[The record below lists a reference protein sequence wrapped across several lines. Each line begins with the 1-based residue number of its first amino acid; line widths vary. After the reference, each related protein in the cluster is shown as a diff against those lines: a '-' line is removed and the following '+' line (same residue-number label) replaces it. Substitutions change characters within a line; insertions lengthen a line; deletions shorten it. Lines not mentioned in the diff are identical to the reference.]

1 SLLKVSKDVLI
12 NRLSKKA
19 IGVIHGT
26 GVKTSHLTNHETGA
40 PQLYR
45 DSDADKLCQATSH
58 IWQLDKNTILVA
70 MNSDSWDA
78 VSAQIKKS
86 IIDERSILSQ
96 FPHEAASIT
105 AREIVLSLSADCSCR
120 KAAEAGAAAPVEA
133 APLAAS
139 ALHKR
144 SLGRY
149 VSNATEPKTA
159 AIEAHSKRFSV
170 KIDTEA
176 DLQWVMQA
184 VNYGLTMPPEHWDIV
199 THSVHLC
206 CEWLGCLLPA
216 QGQKAVHMPRALL
229 TSPAVYARRLLFALC
244 WFFAPRAPMDR
255 PTGGIFTLLHQPP
268 RDPPDPACS
277 VAATA
282 TNSTVE
288 EIVHVSLR
296 LHVGHGRFSRSESY
310 FSAHLEFTDMRD
322 FTIPL
327 NLGATSGVVQLNAG
341 MVAGGERW
349 LQEKYI
355 PLVSRIVNR
364 VKQILYTSH
373 LLTGSLWD
381 NLLEFCLAVCYA
393 VLALPPQIEYSAVT
407 NSRPFSQVIKWP
419 DSKTSDSPGV
429 RGMLQLECLVV
440 GLLNLI
446 WIRALSHHYP
456 SPAYWQ
462 GLQELCYVSRH
473 RIGLSYIWSRM
484 LVVFTCNLIRSQ
496 GVTKL
501 SCPPRAPED
510 GTVTT
515 ITVNASLPSPPPLSA
530 FEPLMSRKLTIEIP
544 KEVADVSWFRLLHLF
559 GNPVDLCHPAEITHT
574 AVFEHFRRSNAAA
587 RCRLTAAFLPA
598 IFHHVMRS
606 LSVMVDLF
614 LGIVPSLSG
623 CLSTFTGVPPS
634 LYGPLVDVAEY
645 FQYASVRSPDLYF
658 LSSADLPSPDNSGQ
672 VVAHPTAT
680 TSSAELVCTI
690 GSPASLINP
699 QAVAEAWLQPDF
711 LVTCFYSRPHVASFM
726 RLLGSWL
733 FEAAVGR
740 GKEGTI
746 IRERSLKV
754 DNTSFLVGRA
764 EAMACLCRIFIYAQ
778 KTQIALNLLT
788 RFYICLIRA
797 LDPEVEYVLSTVLF
811 HAPDLLRADLTAC
824 FSSVAPA
831 LFNAVQWVLRKPF
844 IVCPEYISMVLLRR
858 ASLHQLL
865 SMVCLSN
872 QFDGIQFQGA
882 AYTLVLDMIAVELS
896 ASESKP
902 KSSPN
907 NADLPPSVE
916 TASGLYALLLERICT
931 CLRRW
936 MNDFAVSSFALDILG
951 GLANT
956 HLSVLAGR
964 RCIQSICAFIGAQ
977 CRREKKDHTRLLHS
991 LIINAFHCLGV
1002 WTVAHPN
1009 SLNDRETLR
1018 AVVETTKLGI
1028 FGDERAPLPQPG
1040 SMGVGSLEGSPILSG
1055 MPFSKRVNEAAEQ
1068 LLTTLFSIA
1077 GSFPQA
1083 GGPETFSC
1091 RLNEE
1096 QVVQLSATSTSAF
1109 QHFLVSM
1116 PTTSVS
1122 APTTPDLLLSIAET
1136 MRSPFNNGS
1145 KRENEGSPTHR
1156 RSLTDPS
1163 PVFMFIRDGF
1173 GRHLWSWKLRYEPIS
1188 AEEDTAA
1195 ATALRPRNMR
1205 NFKSYLESSWPTR
1218 QSEDSGDPFMP
1229 RTRDNIPLVR
1239 AEKEMPTLAHSV
1251 LGSVARREV
1260 DALKS
1265 LIVSEAER
1273 TAALGRRIRK
1283 ARIKAFTSSNPG
1295 EQCRPEQRIDQMCS
1309 GHLLACHLG
1318 YVPVNALQGPSISF
1332 CVPLDTNP
1340 SSNGVTGQSQPNS
1353 TATPRVCLSSEKRRI
1368 PGTRDAGGG
1377 VDATLLTPST
1387 LIPVS
1392 PSLARQLDDQLLAS
1406 QRSTATVF
1414 VFYVKQGQSSLE
1426 NVISNM
1432 TYWPATPK
1440 DFQSFLR
1447 SFGWCVDFA
1456 QHPGWCGPLQRS
1468 QSSRPNHS
1476 DATTAHLS
1484 GFDARLQSAGVDG
1497 GAAESLQQNAPDGEE
1512 TFFYWADAFTEMVAL
1527 CPSKRT
1533 KIEQRSLEDRSPA
1546 EDFRA
1551 AVLWLESWDDAL
1563 WIPGWA
1569 NESGGSVGSAAATP
1583 GTFTPSN
1590 PLITA
1595 LEAQFAC
1602 SLVVLIH
1609 PLASN
1614 GLFRLGLLR
1623 LHNLGHE
1630 AGPLT
1635 TGLLLSAPLL
1645 GAMVRSTLVN
1655 TLHRLAADSGDPA
1668 NTTARKR
1675 LSTIAASAATGST
1688 KGRFASAVQLL
1699 LWSAERCY

>member
-1 SLLKVSKDVLI
+1 MS
-12 NRLSKKA
+12 
-19 IGVIHGT
+19 
-26 GVKTSHLTNHETGA
+26 
-40 PQLYR
+40 
-45 DSDADKLCQATSH
+45 
-58 IWQLDKNTILVA
+58 
-70 MNSDSWDA
+70 SDSWDA

-133 APLAAS
+133 APLAAP

-144 SLGRY
+144 SLGRH

-159 AIEAHSKRFSV
+159 AMEAYFKRFSV

-288 EIVHVSLR
+288 EIVR
-296 LHVGHGRFSRSESY
+296 
-310 FSAHLEFTDMRD
+310 
-322 FTIPL
+322 
-327 NLGATSGVVQLNAG
+327 GATSGVVQPNAG
-341 MVAGGERW
+341 MVVGEGERW

-373 LLTGSLWD
+373 LLTGPLWD

-393 VLALPPQIEYSAVT
+393 VLALPPHIEHSAVT
-407 NSRPFSQVIKWP
+407 NSRPFSQ
-419 DSKTSDSPGV
+419 SPGV

-440 GLLNLI
+440 SLLNLV

-473 RIGLSYIWSRM
+473 RIGLSYLWSRM

-530 FEPLMSRKLTIEIP
+530 FEPLMNRKLTIEIP

-634 LYGPLVDVAEY
+634 LYGPLVDAAEY

-658 LSSADLPSPDNSGQ
+658 LSSTDLPSPENSGQ
-672 VVAHPTAT
+672 VVAHSTAT
-680 TSSAELVCTI
+680 TSSVELVCTV
-690 GSPASLINP
+690 GSPASLISP
-699 QAVAEAWLQPDF
+699 QTVAEAWLQPDF
-711 LVTCFYSRPHVASFM
+711 LVTCFYNRPHVASFM

-740 GKEGTI
+740 GKGTI

-872 QFDGIQFQGA
+872 QFDGIQFQEISSPSSSTTSDSSILTARTLRLRLANLLCYLLAYETDTHNLRMLLSA

-956 HLSVLAGR
+956 HVPHPSLARCR

-1040 SMGVGSLEGSPILSG
+1040 SVGVGSLEGPPMLSG

-1068 LLTTLFSIA
+1068 LLTTLFSTA

-1091 RLNEE
+1091 RLTEE

-1145 KRENEGSPTHR
+1145 KRENKGSPTHR

-1173 GRHLWSWKLRYEPIS
+1173 GRHLWSWKLRYEPIT

-1195 ATALRPRNMR
+1195 ATALRSRNMR
-1205 NFKSYLESSWPTR
+1205 NFKSYLESSWPIR
-1218 QSEDSGDPFMP
+1218 QSEDLGDPFMP

-1318 YVPVNALQGPSISF
+1318 YVPVNALQGPSNSF
-1332 CVPLDTNP
+1332 CVPLATNP

-1353 TATPRVCLSSEKRRI
+1353 TAIPRVCLSGEKRCI

-1377 VDATLLTPST
+1377 VDATLLIPST

-1414 VFYVKQGQSSLE
+1414 VFYVKQGQSSLK

-1497 GAAESLQQNAPDGEE
+1497 GAAESLQRNAPDGEE
-1512 TFFYWADAFTEMVAL
+1512 TFFYWADAFTEIVAL

-1533 KIEQRSLEDRSPA
+1533 KIKQSCISQYFYQLGPPVTAEDNEGTKGSGRWLIVNVQEGSLEDRSSA

-1569 NESGGSVGSAAATP
+1569 NESGGSVGSAAAP
-1583 GTFTPSN
+1583 SGTFTPSN

-1595 LEAQFAC
+1595 LEAQFTC

-1623 LHNLGHE
+1623 LHDLGHE

>member
-1 SLLKVSKDVLI
+1 MD
-12 NRLSKKA
+12 
-19 IGVIHGT
+19 
-26 GVKTSHLTNHETGA
+26 
-40 PQLYR
+40 
-45 DSDADKLCQATSH
+45 
-58 IWQLDKNTILVA
+58 
-70 MNSDSWDA
+70 SDSWDEI
-78 VSAQIKKS
+78 SAQIKRS
-86 IIDERSILSQ
+86 ISDEKSILSQ
-96 FPHEAASIT
+96 FPHEAASVT
-105 AREIVLSLSADCSCR
+105 AREIVLSLSADCSCK
-120 KAAEAGAAAPVEA
+120 KAVAAGAAALVEV
-133 APLAAS
+133 APLSAP

-144 SLGRY
+144 SLGRH
-149 VSNATEPKTA
+149 VNNATESKA
-159 AIEAHSKRFSV
+159 MAMEAHSKRFSV

-184 VNYGLTMPPEHWDIV
+184 VNYGLTMSPEHWDIV

-229 TSPAVYARRLLFALC
+229 ASPAVYARRLLFALC
-244 WFFAPRAPMDR
+244 RFFAPRAPMDR
-255 PTGGIFTLLHQPP
+255 PAGGIFTLLHQPP
-268 RDPPDPACS
+268 REPPDPACIT
-277 VAATA
+277 AAA
-282 TNSTVE
+282 PTNSTVE
-288 EIVHVSLR
+288 EIV
-296 LHVGHGRFSRSESY
+296 RS
-310 FSAHLEFTDMRD
+310 A
-322 FTIPL
+322 
-327 NLGATSGVVQLNAG
+327 ASGVVQPNAG
-341 MVAGGERW
+341 MVMGEGERW
-349 LQEKYI
+349 LQERYI
-355 PLVSRIVNR
+355 PLVSRIVSR

-373 LLTGSLWD
+373 LLTASLWD
-381 NLLEFCLAVCYA
+381 NLLEFCLAICYA
-393 VLALPPQIEYSAVT
+393 VLALPPQIEYSSIT
-407 NSRPFSQVIKWP
+407 NSRPFSQ
-419 DSKTSDSPGV
+419 SPGV

-440 GLLNLI
+440 GLLNLV
-446 WIRALSHHYP
+446 WFRALSHHYP

-462 GLQELCYVSRH
+462 GLRELCCVSRH

-484 LVVFTCNLIRSQ
+484 LIVFTCNLIRYQ
-496 GVTKL
+496 GATEL
-501 SCPPRAPED
+501 SCPPRTLEN

-515 ITVNASLPSPPPLSA
+515 TTTNANLLNPPPLSA

-559 GNPVDLCHPAEITHT
+559 DNPVDLCYPAEITRT
-574 AVFEHFRRSNAAA
+574 AVFEYFRRSNEAA

-606 LSVMVDLF
+606 LSVVVDLF
-614 LGIVPSLSG
+614 LGIAPSLSG

-634 LYGPLVDVAEY
+634 LYGPLVDVVEY
-645 FQYASVRSPDLYF
+645 FQYASVRSPDTNF
-658 LSSADLPSPDNSGQ
+658 ISFVDLPSPDSSGQ
-672 VVAHPTAT
+672 TISHFAAT
-680 TSSAELVCTI
+680 TSPADIVCNG
-690 GSPASLINP
+690 GSPSSFINP
-699 QAVAEAWLQPDF
+699 QAVSEGWLQPDF
-711 LVTCFYSRPHVASFM
+711 LVTYFYNRPYVASFM
-726 RLLGSWL
+726 RLLGPWL
-733 FEAAVGR
+733 FEAAAGR
-740 GKEGTI
+740 GKEGTVI
-746 IRERSLKV
+746 AERSLKM

-764 EAMACLCRIFIYAQ
+764 EAMACLCRIFIYAK

-824 FSSVAPA
+824 FSLVAPA

-858 ASLHQLL
+858 ASLHHLL

-872 QFDGIQFQGA
+872 QFDGLQFQAEISPSTSTSDSAIVTARTLRLRLASLLCYLLAYETDTHNLRMLLSA
-882 AYTLVLDMIAVELS
+882 AHTLVLDMIAVELS
-896 ASESKP
+896 APEPKP
-902 KSSPN
+902 KSSSN
-907 NADLPPSVE
+907 NADPLPGVE
-916 TASGLYALLLERICT
+916 TASSLYALLLEKICT

-936 MNDFAVSSFALDILG
+936 MNDFAVSSFALDILS

-956 HLSVLAGR
+956 HVPLPSLARCR
-964 RCIQSICAFIGAQ
+964 RCIQSICTFIGAQ

-991 LIINAFHCLGV
+991 LIVNAFHCLGV
-1002 WTVAHPN
+1002 WIVAHPN
-1009 SLNDRETLR
+1009 SLSDQETLR

-1028 FGDERAPLPQPG
+1028 FGDETASLSQSSPKV
-1040 SMGVGSLEGSPILSG
+1040 VGSLEGPPLLSG

-1068 LLTTLFSIA
+1068 LLTTLLSTA

-1083 GGPETFSC
+1083 SGPETFSC
-1091 RLNEE
+1091 RLTEE
-1096 QVVQLSATSTSAF
+1096 QVAQLSATSTSAF
-1109 QHFLVSM
+1109 QHFLVSFS
-1116 PTTSVS
+1116 TTTAS

-1136 MRSPFNNGS
+1136 TKSPSNTDS
-1145 KRENEGSPTHR
+1145 KKENEGSSPHCR
-1156 RSLTDPS
+1156 ILTDPS
-1163 PVFMFIRDGF
+1163 PVFTFFRDGS

-1188 AEEDTAA
+1188 AGEDTTAA
-1195 ATALRPRNMR
+1195 STLRPRNMR
-1205 NFKSYLESSWPTR
+1205 HFKSYLESSWPIR
-1218 QSEDSGDPFMP
+1218 RSEDLEDPFLP

-1251 LGSVARREV
+1251 FGSVARREV

-1295 EQCRPEQRIDQMCS
+1295 EQCRPEQRIGQMCS

-1318 YVPVNALQGPSISF
+1318 FVPVNALQGPSNSF
-1332 CVPLDTNP
+1332 LAPPDTSA
-1340 SSNGVTGQSQPNS
+1340 SSNGVTSQSQPNS
-1353 TATPRVCLSSEKRRI
+1353 TAIPRAHLSVEKRLI

-1377 VDATLLTPST
+1377 VDAAFLIPST

-1392 PSLARQLDDQLLAS
+1392 HTLARQLDDQSLTS

-1414 VFYVKQGQSSLE
+1414 VFYVKQGQTSLE

-1432 TYWPATPK
+1432 AYWPETPK
-1440 DFQSFLR
+1440 DFQSFLC
-1447 SFGWCVDFA
+1447 SLGWCVDFA

-1468 QSSRPNHS
+1468 QSSRLDRS
-1476 DATTAHLS
+1476 AHLS
-1484 GFDARLQSAGVDG
+1484 GFDAQLQSAGVKG
-1497 GAAESLQQNAPDGEE
+1497 GDAESLQRNAPDGEE

-1533 KIEQRSLEDRSPA
+1533 KINKKPLDDRSSA

-1563 WIPGWA
+1563 WVPAWA
-1569 NESGGSVGSAAATP
+1569 NESGGGVNSSAASTS
-1583 GTFTPSN
+1583 GTSTPSN

-1595 LEAQFAC
+1595 LEVQFAC
-1602 SLVVLIH
+1602 SLVVLVH
-1609 PLASN
+1609 PLANN

-1623 LHNLGHE
+1623 LHDLGHE

-1645 GAMVRSTLVN
+1645 GEMVRSTLVN
-1655 TLHRLAADSGDPA
+1655 TLHRLAADSGDPV

-1675 LSTIAASAATGST
+1675 LAAVAASATTGRT